1 MSDVRLRRGL
11 ERQLELRH
19 ELLSAGRSS
28 IGWKAGFGA
37 PAAME
42 RFGLNGP
49 LVGYITDAS
58 VIPDGG
64 VIAISTWTHAVAEP
78 ELAVYLGE
86 DLAAGC
92 DEQEAMDAIF
102 AIGPA
107 IELADIDPPPEDV
120 VEILAGNIFHRGV
133 VLGEA
138 DPARR
143 GADLTGLE
151 ARVRL
156 GGVEA
161 AATTRLEDL
170 TGRLVTVVSHLS
182 HLLAEHGEMIR
193 AGELVIC
200 GSMVPPLTLTPAA
213 TVEFELHP
221 MSPISVTVQ

>member
-1 MSDVRLRRGL
+1 MSDLHMRRGL
-11 ERQLELRH
+11 ERQLELRR
-19 ELLSAGRSS
+19 ELLAAGRRS

-37 PAAME
+37 PASIE
-42 RFGLNGP
+42 RFGLHGP
-49 LVGYITDAS
+49 LVGFITDAS

-64 VIAISTWTHAVAEP
+64 VVAISTWTHAVAEP
-78 ELAVYLGE
+78 ELAVYLSK

-92 DEQEAMDAIF
+92 DEKDALDAIS

-120 VEILAGNIFHRGV
+120 EEILAGNIFHRGV

-151 ARVRL
+151 ARAHV

-161 AATTRLEDL
+161 VATTALEDL

-182 HLLAEHGEMIR
+182 HLLADHGETIR

-200 GSMVPPLTLTPAA
+200 GSIVPPITLTPGT

-221 MSPISVTVQ
+221 LAPISVTVQ